1 MVGEDV
7 RVARWFKEALLPPS
21 LVTRKKDENKDSEEE
36 DDSQCMEG
44 NQFGWIYGAGIVQKI
59 AGGRVK

>member
-7 RVARWFKEALLPPS
+7 RVGCCFNRALLPPS
-21 LVTRKKDENKDSEEE
+21 LITRKKDENKDSEEE

-44 NQFGWIYGAGIVQKI
+44 KQFGLDLW
-59 AGGRVK
+59 GRNCPEDCWRWS

>member
-7 RVARWFKEALLPPS
+7 RVGCCFNRALLPPS
-21 LVTRKKDENKDSEEE
+21 LITRKKDENKDSEEE

-44 NQFGWIYGAGIVQKI
+44 NQLGWIYGAGIVQKI
-59 AGGRVK
+59 AGGGVK